1 MGFFISILAIISPLL
16 LSGCSSDAAKAGVI
30 GGMMVIVLSVIV
42 IVITFIYRVAK
53 RSSSTVAK
61 KVQDKV
67 NTKISEYKIDKSYYA
82 IAEQEVDSQNVDS
95 GLWAKALVKA
105 KGNEEVRKAEYIKL
119 RAKQLQKEG
128 GFHEASN

>member
-1 MGFFISILAIISPLL
+1 
-16 LSGCSSDAAKAGVI
+16 
-30 GGMMVIVLSVIV
+30 MMVIVLSVIV

-82 IAEQEVDSQNVDS
+82 IAEQEIDSQNVDS
-95 GLWAKALVKA
+95 GLTSLSVVSLD
-105 KGNEEVRKAEYIKL
+105 GELFFSQSVRFSDLSLA
-119 RAKQLQKEG
+119 
-128 GFHEASN
+128 F